1 MVASVSAG
9 LSKPTSP
16 CLARC
21 RPRAE
26 SAPPY
31 ADADVLVYFQA
42 DEDKNTAI
50 APKIAFVLA
59 LALAC
64 LFVLLLPLDVANRTT
79 ASGLDMEVLWQLAYM
94 MIALFALGVIPF
106 LIFYY
111 EAEDPESRQY
121 QCWTAVKYEL
131 VTLGVTLALLI
142 VAWLLA
148 GFAEVPIVSYTYTG
162 TLADAYADASPPDA
176 AVQKREELLTVSV
189 TPITWIM
196 ALISFVG
203 WFLFVL
209 FGGIGMAALPMDLL
223 VDYTTRPVSI
233 DLQEYAKQKMILNTR
248 ANQLLEISKQLGPDA
263 HRAEGRKGRTQFNK
277 FKQAVYFLEK
287 DWEKVK
293 VAYKQRGGNPLRHVF
308 FFCLGIASA
317 ILSTT
322 WMLHIILYIFIEP
335 PADQFLNNYFMKL
348 DDAFA
353 LFGVMTY
360 AIYVFYLL
368 FCVVKGNM
376 KFGLRFFCIPI
387 HPVRHHRRRPPHP
400 PHTHATLHRAPPPTR
415 PPTTTTHSS
424 LPSLL
429 GQMRIGNTMMN
440 SMLFNVLLLLTSV
453 SVVQFCTR
461 AFATYARL
469 TAADM
474 LFSVQVENLMFL
486 NFFFRNGVFIYS
498 FVCVTCCTIVYLSI
512 CPTDKRAKFDDD
524 DDAPI

>member
-1 MVASVSAG
+1 M
-9 LSKPTSP
+9 
-16 CLARC
+16 
-21 RPRAE
+21 
-26 SAPPY
+26 
-31 ADADVLVYFQA
+31 LVYFQA

-50 APKIAFVLA
+50 APKVAFVLA

-94 MIALFALGVIPF
+94 LIALFALGIIPF

-121 QCWTAVKYEL
+121 QCWTAIKYEL
-131 VTLGVTLALLI
+131 VTLVVTLVLLI
-142 VAWLLA
+142 IAWLLA
-148 GFAEVPIVSYTYTG
+148 GFAEVPIVSYTYNG
-162 TLADAYADASPPDA
+162 TLADAYADSIPSDA
-176 AVQKREELLTVSV
+176 VVDKREELLKVNV

-209 FGGIGMAALPMDLL
+209 FGGIGMASLPMDLL
-223 VDYTTRPVSI
+223 VDFTQRPVSI

-248 ANQLLEISKQLGPDA
+248 ANQLLEIAKQMGPEA
-263 HRAEGRKGRTQFNK
+263 HRAEGRKGRVQFNK

-293 VAYKQRGGNPLRHVF
+293 VAYKQRGGNPLRHIF
-308 FFCLGIASA
+308 FFCLGILSA

-348 DDAFA
+348 DDAFS

-376 KFGLRFFCIPI
+376 KFGLRFFFIPI
-387 HPVRHHRRRPPHP
+387 HP
-400 PHTHATLHRAPPPTR
+400 
-415 PPTTTTHSS
+415 
-424 LPSLL
+424 
-429 GQMRIGNTMMN
+429 MRIGNTMMN
-440 SMLFNVLLLLTSV
+440 SMLFNVLLLLLTSV

-498 FVCVTCCTIVYLSI
+498 FVCVTCMTVVYLSI
-512 CPTDKRAKFDDD
+512 CPTDKRAKFDDE